1 MMDTAHCSCIVKI
14 WAMLLLLLLL
24 LSQSKYSVY
33 HILKSHADNGGD
45 NLLLWTRW
53 PAVEQHCTGW
63 GLVALL
69 LLRVGFFSLSLEQ
82 ACFLKLDLLAS
93 NGFI

>member
-14 WAMLLLLLLL
+14 WAMLLLLL

-53 PAVEQHCTGW
+53 PAVEQHW
-63 GLVALL
+63 GQVALL
-69 LLRVGFFSLSLEQ
+69 LLRVGFF
-82 ACFLKLDLLAS
+82 
-93 NGFI
+93 

>member
-14 WAMLLLLLLL
+14 WAMLLLLLL

-45 NLLLWTRW
+45 NLLLWT
-53 PAVEQHCTGW
+53 HTSGTTLGTG
-63 GLVALL
+63 GTFTSQARL
-69 LLRVGFFSLSLEQ
+69 FFSLSSR
-82 ACFLKLDLLAS
+82 ASLLFKA
-93 NGFI
+93 

>member
-1 MMDTAHCSCIVKI
+1 MFTKVSMSRLRTSSDQGRAGLNGMMDTAHCSCIVKI
-14 WAMLLLLLLL
+14 WAMLLLLLL

-53 PAVEQHCTGW
+53 PPVEQHW
-63 GLVALL
+63 GQVGLL
-69 LLRVGFFSLSLEQ
+69 LLRQGY
-82 ACFLKLDLLAS
+82 FLA
-93 NGFI
+93 

>member
-45 NLLLWTRW
+45 NLLLWT
-53 PAVEQHCTGW
+53 HTSGTTLGTG
-63 GLVALL
+63 GTFTSQARL
-69 LLRVGFFSLSLEQ
+69 FFSLSSR
-82 ACFLKLDLLAS
+82 ASLLFKA
-93 NGFI
+93 

>member
-14 WAMLLLLLLL
+14 WAMLLLLLL

-45 NLLLWTRW
+45 NLLLWTQC
-53 PAVEQHCTGW
+53 PPVEQHW
-63 GLVALL
+63 GQVGLL
-69 LLRVGFFSLSLEQ
+69 LLRLGY
-82 ACFLKLDLLAS
+82 FLA
-93 NGFI
+93 

>member
-14 WAMLLLLLLL
+14 WAMLLLLLL

-53 PAVEQHCTGW
+53 PAVEQHW
-63 GLVALL
+63 GLVGLL
-69 LLRVGFFSLSLEQ
+69 LLKVVFFCLSLEQ

>member
-14 WAMLLLLLLL
+14 WAMLFLLLLL

-45 NLLLWTRW
+45 NLLLWTQC
-53 PAVEQHCTGW
+53 PPVEQHW
-63 GLVALL
+63 GQVGLL
-69 LLRVGFFSLSLEQ
+69 LLRLGYF
-82 ACFLKLDLLAS
+82 
-93 NGFI
+93 